1 MTMTSASTPPSDEET
16 VVVKVANGRILH
28 LADRRNDDSTVA
40 QASTE
45 ATHDMK
51 RADTPAPGIDQQLST
66 ARAEVGRL
74 RAEVAGLLAQ
84 LDKLEQSESDPDAT
98 TVTPRPSAVAPA
110 PAPAQRPGPPARP
123 GSVPPPARGP
133 APVRPIAP
141 QPTSQPQNSQPQN
154 SQSPTTQMPA
164 AQIRSGQPQ
173 SGQPRRLQPPAAPPR
188 TAMVVRHMPAP
199 QVRPQRPAPAPM
211 RPGLPQPV
219 ARQVP
224 APAQAPKAPA
234 KASAPTAAPGGLES
248 GYAAVLAEVLGV
260 TDVPATSNFFDDL
273 GADSML
279 MARFCAKVRTRPDL
293 PNVAIKDIYRAP
305 SIAELAAAGG
315 ARVVAAVAASG
326 AHPVHGAPSTVTGPG
341 RPAPIPADL
350 DPATVKIALAVLNP
364 TAQPIERTAPVGTL
378 RYLLCGL
385 LQLLFLLGYPAAI
398 SFAFAIGAE
407 WVLTAAAPLDIY
419 VRSVEVAGGMF
430 LGTALLPI
438 LAKWLLVGRW
448 KATTFPV
455 YSLRYYRFWLV
466 KTLIRTNPLVRFVGT
481 PLYSFYLRLLG
492 AKIGKG
498 VTILS
503 PTVPVCTDLLTI
515 GAGTIIRKASSFTC
529 YRAHSG
535 LIETGRVTIG
545 ADALIGEATV
555 LDVTT
560 SVGNGAQLGHTS
572 SLHAGQSVPAGQ
584 RWHGSPAEPTS
595 VDYRAVPAAKG
606 GALRRFSYSIAQLV
620 MLFGVALPLGI
631 GGLALLVKEV
641 PQVQALLVDVETAAE
656 HTPIHLDVLILSSTL
671 FVGALLFGML
681 VMTIVPR
688 LLSVLVRP
696 DRVHRMYGISYW
708 ALRTITRMTNSKF
721 ATRVF
726 GDSSYIVG
734 YLRAIGYKFGRVEQT
749 GSNFG
754 TAVAHDNPF
763 LCHIGS
769 GTVVA
774 DGLTMLNTDYS
785 NSAFVSSPVRIGE
798 HSFLGNAIFYPARS
812 RVGGNVLLATKVMVP
827 VDGPVRQNVGLLGSP
842 SFVIPRGVE
851 RDARLALG
859 PAERR
864 RGVARKARHNLVSIV
879 LMLLSR
885 WVYFTLV
892 VLLARIGLD
901 MHGLYGPV
909 AIAALGTSEVLLTF
923 VYFVMLDAAVR
934 WLAARRPQGV
944 SIYDRA
950 FWRHERYWKVA
961 EDSYFP
967 LLNGTPMKAGL
978 WRALGVRVGRRLFDD
993 GCMMTER
1000 KFVDIGNNVMLNERT
1015 VVQCHSQENDAF
1027 KSDHVTIGSDVTVG
1041 VGAFVHYG
1049 TNLGNGAVLEADSF
1063 LMKGEE
1069 LPPHTRWGGNPA
1081 TELAPIRPL
1090 VQH

>member
-1 MTMTSASTPPSDEET
+1 MTMTSAPVPPPDEET
-16 VVVKVANGRILH
+16 VVVRSASGRVLH
-28 LADRRNDDSTVA
+28 LADRRQDDAAFA
-40 QASTE
+40 QATTE
-45 ATHDMK
+45 ATRGIK
-51 RADTPAPGIDQQLST
+51 RETTGIDQQLST

-74 RAEVAGLLAQ
+74 RSEVAGLLAQ
-84 LDKLEQSESDPDAT
+84 LEKLEGLEPDPDAT
-98 TVTPRPSAVAPA
+98 TVTPRPSSAR
-110 PAPAQRPGPPARP
+110 PAPAQRPVPPAQRP
-123 GSVPPPARGP
+123 GPMAAPARGP
-133 APVRPIAP
+133 APARPIAP
-141 QPTSQPQNSQPQN
+141 QVPTQNPAQNPAQTRRPQP
-154 SQSPTTQMPA
+154 
-164 AQIRSGQPQ
+164 
-173 SGQPRRLQPPAAPPR
+173 PPR
-188 TAMVVRHMPAP
+188 TAMAVRQMPAP
-199 QVRPQRPAPAPM
+199 PVRPQRPAPAPM
-211 RPGLPQPV
+211 RPGLPQPAV
-219 ARQVP
+219 RQAPVP
-224 APAQAPKAPA
+224 APVKAP
-234 KASAPTAAPGGLES
+234 APTAAPGGLES

-260 TDVPATSNFFDDL
+260 PDVPATSNFFDDL
-273 GADSML
+273 GADSMV

-315 ARVVAAVAASG
+315 ARVVAAAAASG
-326 AHPVHGAPSTVTGPG
+326 AHPIQGAPSGVTGPG
-341 RPAPIPADL
+341 RPAPAPADL

-364 TAQPIERTAPVGTL
+364 VAQPSAPPARVGTL
-378 RYLLCGL
+378 RYLLCGT

-398 SFAFAIGAE
+398 SFAFAIGAQ
-407 WVLTAAAPLDIY
+407 WVLTASTLLDIY
-419 VRSVEVAGGMF
+419 VRSVEVAGGLF

-448 KATTFPV
+448 KATEFPV
-455 YSLRYYRFWLV
+455 WSLRYYRFWLV
-466 KTLIRTNPLVRFVGT
+466 KTLIRTNPMVRFVGT

-503 PTVPVCTDLLTI
+503 PTVPVCTDLLSI

-535 LIETGRVTIG
+535 MIQTGPVTIG
-545 ADALIGEATV
+545 ADALVGEATV
-555 LDVTT
+555 LDITT
-560 SVGNGAQLGHTS
+560 SIGDGAQLGHTS
-572 SLHAGQSVPAGQ
+572 SLHAGQSVPTGQ
-584 RWHGSPAEPTS
+584 RWHGSPAEPTQ
-595 VDYRAVPAAKG
+595 VDYRAVPSAKG
-606 GALRRFSYSIAQLV
+606 GALRRFSYSIVQLV

-631 GGLALLVKEV
+631 GGLALLVLEV

-656 HTPIHLDVLILSSTL
+656 HTPIHLDVLILSSTVFL
-671 FVGALLFGML
+671 GALLLGML
-681 VMTIVPR
+681 VMTTVPR

-785 NSAFVSSPVRIGE
+785 SSAFVSSPVRIGE

-812 RVGGNVLLATKVMVP
+812 HVGGNVLLATKVMVP
-827 VDGPVRQNVGLLGSP
+827 IDGPVRQNVGLLGSP

-859 PAERR
+859 PEQRR
-864 RGVARKARHNLVSIV
+864 RGVARKARHNLVSIA

-892 VLLARIGLD
+892 VLLARIALD
-901 MHGLYGPV
+901 MHALYGPV
-909 AIAALGTSEVLLTF
+909 AIAVLGTAEVLLTF
-923 VYFVMLDAAVR
+923 GYFVLLDAAVR
-934 WLAARRPQGV
+934 WLAARRPEGV

-967 LLNGTPMKAGL
+967 LLNGTPMKSGL
-978 WRALGVRVGRRLFDD
+978 WRALGVRVGRRLYDD
-993 GCMMTER
+993 GCMLTER
-1000 KFVDIGNNVMLNERT
+1000 SFVSIGHNVMLNERS

-1027 KSDHVTIGSDVTVG
+1027 KSDDVVIGSDVTVG

-1049 TNLGNGAVLEADSF
+1049 TNLGDGAVLEADSF

-1090 VQH
+1090 ARL